1 MIATTRN
8 LFTQNEAIL
17 LVAADH
23 KLESTFHDLSIAYS
37 WVRLNNDMTLV
48 PNEWELQNVLL
59 DIHTYIYVQA
69 SLFVECVG

>member
-48 PNEWELQNVLL
+48 PNE
-59 DIHTYIYVQA
+59 
-69 SLFVECVG
+69 